1 MANGDKKF
9 STRLKEEKKIPKK
22 VEKGFSA
29 SENPRAG
36 SNSSKINLTN
46 SSAGTVGNVAIAKTS
61 NLNNIVAFT
70 GMSNGAADQFSNV
83 SREIQKLGLNKSLPV
98 TIVGD
103 K

>member
-36 SNSSKINLTN
+36 SNSSKIRME
-46 SSAGTVGNVAIAKTS
+46 NVAKVAMGHAISPGLFPKGIPRK
-61 NLNNIVAFT
+61 NLKPLK
-70 GMSNGAADQFSNV
+70 
-83 SREIQKLGLNKSLPV
+83 KLPIMNPLGIFGKLFEE
-98 TIVGD
+98 
-103 K
+103 